1 MDPFT
6 RSFLLFFVLL
16 NPFIMTTYLADLVR
30 DLAFLDFARQLAR
43 AAIISLI
50 VFVVFAW
57 GGDRV
62 FENVLQIRFFAFL
75 IFGGVTFLIIGI
87 RLISGLSPGVVGE
100 RPERKGAAAS
110 IAMPFLVGP
119 GTISASVL
127 AGSRLEF
134 PLAVLA
140 IALALLAAVIAMLLL
155 KRVHDLLR
163 THNEPLLQRYTEIA
177 GRVTAL
183 FTGSFAID
191 MILRGFEGWLAA
203 MRV

>member
-6 RSFLLFFVLL
+6 RSFLMLFVLL
-16 NPFIMTTYLADLVR
+16 NPFIMTTYLEDLVKEMTFR
-30 DLAFLDFARQLAR
+30 DFAGQLIR
-43 AAIISLI
+43 AGVISFG
-50 VFVVFAW
+50 VFVLFAW

-75 IFGGVTFLIIGI
+75 IFGGLTFLIIGI
-87 RLISGLSPGVVGE
+87 RLISGLSPGGVGR
-100 RPERKGAAAS
+100 RPDANGAAAS

-127 AGSRLEF
+127 AGSRL
-134 PLAVLA
+134 PLPQATIAIGLA
-140 IALALLAAVIAMLLL
+140 LTAALAAILVL

-163 THNEPLLQRYTEIA
+163 THNEPLLHRYTDVA

-191 MILRGFEGWLAA
+191 MILRGFEGWIAFL
-203 MRV
+203 RT

>member
-1 MDPFT
+1 M
-6 RSFLLFFVLL
+6 LFVLL
-16 NPFIMTTYLADLVR
+16 NPFIMTTYLEDLVR
-30 DLAFLDFARQLAR
+30 EMTFRDFARQLLR
-43 AAIISLI
+43 AGVISLG
-50 VFVVFAW
+50 VFMLFAW

-75 IFGGVTFLIIGI
+75 IFGGLTFLIIGI
-87 RLISGLSPGVVGE
+87 RLISGLSPGGVVRQPG
-100 RPERKGAAAS
+100 RNAGAAS

-127 AGSRLEF
+127 AGTRL
-134 PLAVLA
+134 PLPQAVLA
-140 IALALLAAVIAMLLL
+140 ITLALSAALVAILIL

-163 THNEPLLQRYTEIA
+163 THNEPLLHRYTDIA

-191 MILRGFEGWLAA
+191 MILRGFEGWIAFLGA
-203 MRV
+203 